1 MRNNIWIV
9 VVLVLAALLTLEFR
23 YALVV
28 NSPIVAKIDRLTGD
42 VWVANSGMWLKVSHV
57 VKEKSSAQQS
67 SGLAKTAEKA
77 VQGKTK

>member
-9 VVLVLAALLTLEFR
+9 VVLILAALLTLEFR

-42 VWVANSGMWLKVSHV
+42 VWVANSGSWIKVDHV
-57 VKEKSSAQQS
+57 VKECLPVQQPASA
-67 SGLAKTAEKA
+67 AEAADKT
-77 VQGKTK
+77 VQGKTR